1 MEENLMDSNRI
12 KEAIKFSSPI
22 MLGYIPIAM
31 AFGLLCKGQ
40 NISMLDST
48 LFSFVFYSGAA
59 QFMAVELLGAGVG
72 MFSIVLSVFLLNLRL
87 FIMSTS
93 LGIHTQKINPK
104 ALPVIGF
111 MLTDEAFSVMSFNK
125 EKLNTEFAL
134 AAELGPYLA
143 WGIFTP
149 VGYLIGQLMPKSVQ
163 TSLEV
168 GLTAMFIALV
178 VPSIKKSSNG
188 LVVSL
193 IGVVTYAIIFYLK
206 FIPSG
211 WDIILAILLSSFIGL
226 KVIMK
231 RGQNV

>member
-1 MEENLMDSNRI
+1 MDSNRI

-93 LGIHTQKINPK
+93 LGIHTQKI
-104 ALPVIGF
+104 GF

-134 AAELGPYLA
+134 AVELGPYLA

-211 WDIILAILLSSFIGL
+211 WDIILAIILSSYIGL

>member
-1 MEENLMDSNRI
+1 MNSSKI
-12 KEAIKFSSPI
+12 KEGIKFSTPI
-22 MLGYIPIAM
+22 MMGYIPISM

-40 NISMLDST
+40 NISMLDAT

-59 QFMAVELLGAGVG
+59 QFMAVQLLAAGVG

-93 LGIHTQKINPK
+93 LGIHTQRINPK
-104 ALPVIGF
+104 ALPVVGF

-125 EKLNTEFAL
+125 DKLDTEFAL
-134 AAELGPYLA
+134 GVEFGPFLA

-149 VGYLIGQLMPKSVQ
+149 VGYLIGELMPKAVQ

-178 VPSIKKSSNG
+178 VPSIKKSDNG
-188 LVVSL
+188 LIVSL
-193 IGVVTYAIIFYLK
+193 IGVLTYVVIFYLK

-211 WDIILAILLSSFIGL
+211 WDIIIAILLSSFIGL
-226 KVIMK
+226 KIIMK
-231 RGQNV
+231 RGRHV

>member
-1 MEENLMDSNRI
+1 MDSNI

-22 MLGYIPIAM
+22 MLGYIPVAM

-40 NISMLDST
+40 DISMLDST
-48 LFSFVFYSGAA
+48 LFSFIFYSGAA

-72 MFSIVLSVFLLNLRL
+72 MFSIVFSVFLLNLRL

-93 LGIHTQKINPK
+93 LGIHTENINPK
-104 ALPVIGF
+104 ALPAIGF
-111 MLTDEAFSVMSFNK
+111 MLTDESFSVMSFNRD
-125 EKLNTEFAL
+125 KLDTKFAL
-134 AAELGPYLA
+134 AVEFGPFLA
-143 WGIFTP
+143 WGLFTP
-149 VGYLIGQLMPKSVQ
+149 IGYLIGQLMPKSVQ

-193 IGVVTYAIIFYLK
+193 IGVLTYTIIFYLK
-206 FIPSG
+206 VIPDG
-211 WDIILAILLSSFIGL
+211 WDIILSILVSSFIGL

>member
-1 MEENLMDSNRI
+1 
-12 KEAIKFSSPI
+12 
-22 MLGYIPIAM
+22 
-31 AFGLLCKGQ
+31 
-40 NISMLDST
+40 
-48 LFSFVFYSGAA
+48 
-59 QFMAVELLGAGVG
+59 
-72 MFSIVLSVFLLNLRL
+72 
-87 FIMSTS
+87 
-93 LGIHTQKINPK
+93 
-104 ALPVIGF
+104 
-111 MLTDEAFSVMSFNK
+111 
-125 EKLNTEFAL
+125 
-134 AAELGPYLA
+134 
-143 WGIFTP
+143 
-149 VGYLIGQLMPKSVQ
+149 MPKSVQ

-193 IGVVTYAIIFYLK
+193 IGVITYAIIFYLK

>member
-1 MEENLMDSNRI
+1 MDSNI

-22 MLGYIPIAM
+22 MLGYIPVAM

-40 NISMLDST
+40 DISMLDST
-48 LFSFVFYSGAA
+48 LFSFIFYSGAA

-72 MFSIVLSVFLLNLRL
+72 MFSIVFSVFLLNLRL

-93 LGIHTQKINPK
+93 LGIHTENINPK
-104 ALPVIGF
+104 ALPAIGF
-111 MLTDEAFSVMSFNK
+111 MLTDESFSVMSFNRD
-125 EKLNTEFAL
+125 KLDTKFAL
-134 AAELGPYLA
+134 AVEFGPFLA
-143 WGIFTP
+143 WGLFTP
-149 VGYLIGQLMPKSVQ
+149 IGYLIGQLMPKSVQ

-193 IGVVTYAIIFYLK
+193 IGVLTYTIIFYLK
-206 FIPSG
+206 VIPDG
-211 WDIILAILLSSFIGL
+211 
-226 KVIMK
+226 
-231 RGQNV
+231 

>member
-1 MEENLMDSNRI
+1 MDSNI

-22 MLGYIPIAM
+22 MLGYIPVAM

-40 NISMLDST
+40 DISMLDST
-48 LFSFVFYSGAA
+48 LFSFIFYSGAA

-72 MFSIVLSVFLLNLRL
+72 MFSIVFSVFLLNLRL

-93 LGIHTQKINPK
+93 LGIHTENINPK
-104 ALPVIGF
+104 ALSAIGF
-111 MLTDEAFSVMSFNK
+111 MLTDESFSVMSFNRD
-125 EKLNTEFAL
+125 KLDTKFAL
-134 AAELGPYLA
+134 AVEFGPFLA
-143 WGIFTP
+143 WGLFTP
-149 VGYLIGQLMPKSVQ
+149 IGYLIGQLMPKSVQ

-193 IGVVTYAIIFYLK
+193 IGVLTYTIIFYLK
-206 FIPSG
+206 VIPDG
-211 WDIILAILLSSFIGL
+211 WDIILSILVSSFIGL

>member
-1 MEENLMDSNRI
+1 
-12 KEAIKFSSPI
+12 
-22 MLGYIPIAM
+22 
-31 AFGLLCKGQ
+31 
-40 NISMLDST
+40 
-48 LFSFVFYSGAA
+48 
-59 QFMAVELLGAGVG
+59 
-72 MFSIVLSVFLLNLRL
+72 
-87 FIMSTS
+87 MSTS

-134 AAELGPYLA
+134 AVELGPYLA

>member
-1 MEENLMDSNRI
+1 MDSNRI

-87 FIMSTS
+87 FIMST
-93 LGIHTQKINPK
+93 
-104 ALPVIGF
+104 
-111 MLTDEAFSVMSFNK
+111 AFSVMSFNK

-134 AAELGPYLA
+134 AVELGPYLA

-211 WDIILAILLSSFIGL
+211 WDIILAILLSSYIGL

>member
-1 MEENLMDSNRI
+1 MDSNI

-22 MLGYIPIAM
+22 MLGYIPVAM

-40 NISMLDST
+40 DISMLDST
-48 LFSFVFYSGAA
+48 LFSFIFYSGAA

-72 MFSIVLSVFLLNLRL
+72 MFSIVFSVFLLNLRL

-93 LGIHTQKINPK
+93 LGIHTEKINPK
-104 ALPVIGF
+104 ALPAIGF
-111 MLTDEAFSVMSFNK
+111 MLTDESFSVMSFNRD
-125 EKLNTEFAL
+125 KLDTKFAL
-134 AAELGPYLA
+134 AVEFGPFLA
-143 WGIFTP
+143 WGLFTP
-149 VGYLIGQLMPKSVQ
+149 IGYLIGQLMPKSVQ

-193 IGVVTYAIIFYLK
+193 IGVLTYTIISYLK
-206 FIPSG
+206 FIPDG
-211 WDIILAILLSSFIGL
+211 WDIILSILVSSFIGL